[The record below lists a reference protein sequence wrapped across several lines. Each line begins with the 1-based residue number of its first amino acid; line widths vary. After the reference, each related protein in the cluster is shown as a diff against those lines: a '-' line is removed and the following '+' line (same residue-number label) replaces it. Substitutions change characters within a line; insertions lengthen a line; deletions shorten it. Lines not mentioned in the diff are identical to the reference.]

1 MRWPWTRSPEV
12 RESYT
17 DVIQTALYDHALGS
31 LGKPQPQETS
41 AVLAGCRLWSAATSS
56 FAVTPA
62 GPLTA
67 VLPSIGWRLGMR
79 GWYGAR
85 LEGGELFT
93 VDRYRK
99 LPGGWFATETTRD
112 ERTARTVVAPGDF
125 VVVELPGK
133 RAPWRSSGATALAAL
148 DRALAVDARKPVGL
162 ALGSGLEGALDLAA
176 VTTTLTSA
184 WQENFKQG
192 SVVVSDGRPTTAH
205 TGPNPEL
212 LTGAANL
219 RPDLV
224 GSVFDAFGIPRS
236 LFLASGA
243 GAGSREA
250 LRLFT
255 ATTGSWLASLTE
267 LAARR
272 VLGET
277 LTVSATRRNTPA
289 DAVSRARA
297 VHSLTQAGVEV
308 SEALRLAGLQ

>member
-1 MRWPWTRSPEV
+1 MAVRWPWTRSPEV

-17 DVIQTALYDHALGS
+17 DVIQAALYDHAVGS
-31 LGKPQPQETS
+31 VGKPLPQETS
-41 AVLAGCRLWSAATSS
+41 AVLASCRLWSATTSM

-62 GPLTA
+62 NPLAA
-67 VLPSIGWRLGMR
+67 VLATLGWKLAMF
-79 GWYGAR
+79 GWFGAR

-125 VVVELPGK
+125 LVLELPGK
-133 RAPWRSSGATALAAL
+133 RAPWRSSGSEALAAL
-148 DRALAVDARKPVGL
+148 DRALAVDSGKPVGL
-162 ALGSGLEGALDLAA
+162 IVGSGLEGALDIGA
-176 VTTTLTSA
+176 VTQTLVGA
-184 WQENFKQG
+184 WKSDFKSG
-192 SVVVSDGRPTTAH
+192 SVVVTDGKPTAAH
-205 TGPNPEL
+205 VGPSATL
-212 LTGAANL
+212 LEGAANL

-224 GSVFDAFGIPRS
+224 GSVLDSYGIPRS

-243 GAGSREA
+243 GSREA

-255 ATTGSWLASLTE
+255 AVTGSWLASLTE
-267 LAARR
+267 RAARR

-289 DAVSRARA
+289 DVVSRARA
-297 VHSLTQAGVEV
+297 VHSLTQAGIEV
-308 SEALRLAGLQ
+308 SEALRLAGLE

>member
-1 MRWPWTRSPEV
+1 MRWPWTRPPEI

-31 LGKPQPQETS
+31 LGKPPPQETS

-62 GPLTA
+62 NPLAA
-67 VLPSIGWRLGMR
+67 VLATLGWKLAMY
-79 GWYGAR
+79 GWFGAR

-125 VVVELPGK
+125 LLVELPGK

-148 DRALAVDARKPVGL
+148 DRALALDSGKPVGL
-162 ALGSGLEGALDLAA
+162 IVGSGLEGALDIGA
-176 VTTTLTSA
+176 VTQTLVAA
-184 WQENFKQG
+184 WKSDFKAG
-192 SVVVSDGRPTTAH
+192 SVVVSDGRPTAVH
-205 TGPNPEL
+205 TGPSPQLIE
-212 LTGAANL
+212 GASNL
-219 RPDLV
+219 RPDLI
-224 GSVFDAFGIPRS
+224 GSVLDSYGIPRS
-236 LFLASGA
+236 LFLAS

-255 ATTGSWLASLTE
+255 ATTATWLASLTE
-267 LAARR
+267 LGARR

-277 LTVSATRRNTPA
+277 ITVDATRRNTPA
-289 DAVSRARA
+289 DVVSRARA
-297 VHSLTQAGVEV
+297 VHSLTQAGIEV

>member
-1 MRWPWTRSPEV
+1 MRWPWSRPEI

-17 DVIQTALYDHALGS
+17 NVIQTALYDAALGS
-31 LGKPQPQETS
+31 PGKPQPQETS
-41 AVLAGCRLWSAATSS
+41 AVLACCRLWSAAASS
-56 FAVTPA
+56 FAVEPA
-62 GPLTA
+62 SPLPD
-67 VLPSIGWRLGMR
+67 VLASVGWRLGQF
-79 GWYGAR
+79 GWYAAR
-85 LEGGELFT
+85 LEGGQFET
-93 VDRYRK
+93 VDQFRR
-99 LPGGWFATETTRD
+99 LPGGWYATETTRD
-112 ERTARTVVAPGDF
+112 GRTARTVVAPTDF
-125 VVVELPGK
+125 LLIQLPGM
-133 RAPWRSSGATALAAL
+133 RAPWRSSGAEALAAL

-184 WQENFKQG
+184 WRENFRAG
-192 SVVVSDGRPTTAH
+192 SVVVSDGKPSIAH
-205 TGPNPEL
+205 TGPSAEL

-224 GSVFDAFGIPRS
+224 GSVLDSFGVPRS
-236 LFLASGA
+236 LFLAS

-255 ATTGSWLASLTE
+255 AVTGSWLAALIE
-267 LAARR
+267 RAARR

-277 LTVSATRRNTPA
+277 LTVNATRSNTPA

-297 VHSLTQAGVEV
+297 VHSLHQAGVEK

>member
-17 DVIQTALYDHALGS
+17 DVIQTALYDHVLGGG
-31 LGKPQPQETS
+31 GKPPPQETS
-41 AVLAGCRLWSAATSS
+41 AVLASCRLWSATTSM

-62 GPLTA
+62 NPLAA
-67 VLPSIGWRLGMR
+67 VLATLGWKLAMY
-79 GWYGAR
+79 GWFGAR

-125 VVVELPGK
+125 LLVELPGK
-133 RAPWRSSGATALAAL
+133 RAPWRTSGATALAAL
-148 DRALAVDARKPVGL
+148 DRALAVDAGKPVGL
-162 ALGSGLEGALDLAA
+162 ALGSGLEGALDLSA
-176 VTTTLTSA
+176 VTQTLTDA
-184 WQENFKQG
+184 WRTNFKQG
-192 SVVVSDGRPTTAH
+192 SVIVSDGKPVAVH
-205 TGPNPEL
+205 TGPSPQL

-224 GSVFDAFGIPRS
+224 GSVLDSFGVPRS
-236 LFLASGA
+236 LFLAS

-255 ATTGSWLASLTE
+255 AVTGSWLASLTE
-267 LAARR
+267 RAARR

-277 LTVSATRRNTPA
+277 LTITATRSNAPA
-289 DAVSRARA
+289 DAVSPEPARSIA
-297 VHSLTQAGVEV
+297 SPRPVSRR